1 MYIRH
6 RFVFKKIQAFADF
19 CRRHYCIVVVVVV
32 VVVVDRWKRK
42 TDIYR

>member
-6 RFVFKKIQAFADF
+6 RFVFKKIQAFVDF
-19 CRRHYCIVVVVVV
+19 CRRHYCIVVV